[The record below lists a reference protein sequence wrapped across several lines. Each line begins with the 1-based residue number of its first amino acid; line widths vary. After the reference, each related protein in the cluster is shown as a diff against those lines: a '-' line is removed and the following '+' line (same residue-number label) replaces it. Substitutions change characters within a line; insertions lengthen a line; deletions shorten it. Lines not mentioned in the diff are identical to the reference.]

1 MILITVW
8 LIRNIWVELYRIPHN
23 QMEESLLG
31 GDNLF
36 INKWSYGLRLP
47 QTPIAVPFFQDSI
60 TGTKM
65 KSYSSIPYFPYYRI
79 FPKEV
84 KRNDII
90 VFNRPDIKNLSI
102 PIDRRKIAIGRCVGL
117 PGDTVRMY
125 NGHVYINR
133 REIAQPP
140 HAKESYLIP
149 DSLEYKFQSILRQ
162 LKIADPGFETIKGNR
177 IRFFPKYQ
185 AAQIQSFY
193 NTNTILIPI
202 HLKRNNFTIIL
213 PRVDEP
219 VQITPK
225 NINLIYPLLVIHEG
239 RSIIKKGN
247 HLFENGKEIYY
258 SRFTQPYYWIMG
270 DNREK
275 ATDSRTFGAVPH
287 SHVIGKGAFIC
298 FSFDPQRPFYK
309 ALRYNRIFKTID

>member
-1 MILITVW
+1 MILLSSTDRIQKS
-8 LIRNIWVELYRIPHN
+8 LHPYR
-23 QMEESLLG
+23 QE
-31 GDNLF
+31 
-36 INKWSYGLRLP
+36 
-47 QTPIAVPFFQDSI
+47 
-60 TGTKM
+60 
-65 KSYSSIPYFPYYRI
+65 
-79 FPKEV
+79 
-84 KRNDII
+84 
-90 VFNRPDIKNLSI
+90 KNCH
-102 PIDRRKIAIGRCVGL
+102 RRCVGL

-125 NGHVYINR
+125 NGHLYINR

-298 FSFDPQRPFYK
+298 FSFDPQRPFLQSIK
-309 ALRYNRIFKTID
+309 V